1 MRHSNALPRTEHND
15 SNVIP
20 FENRGK
26 PPERLQPLLPKR
38 QIEELRTRWDTIQT
52 DFIDEPMTAVKDADA
67 LVTSAVKQISEAFT
81 DQKNQ
86 LEKQWHRGDEV
97 STEDLRLA
105 LQRYRSFFTR
115 LLSI

>member
-1 MRHSNALPRTEHND
+1 MRHSNEPRRIERSNG
-15 SNVIP
+15 NVIP
-20 FENRGK
+20 FENRAT
-26 PPERLQPLLPKR
+26 PPESLQPLLPKR
-38 QIEELRTRWDTIQT
+38 QMEELRSRWDAIQT
-52 DFIDEPMTAVKDADA
+52 GFIDEPMAAVKDADA
-67 LVTSAVKQISEAFT
+67 LVTSAVKQLSEAFT

-97 STEDLRLA
+97 STEELRLA